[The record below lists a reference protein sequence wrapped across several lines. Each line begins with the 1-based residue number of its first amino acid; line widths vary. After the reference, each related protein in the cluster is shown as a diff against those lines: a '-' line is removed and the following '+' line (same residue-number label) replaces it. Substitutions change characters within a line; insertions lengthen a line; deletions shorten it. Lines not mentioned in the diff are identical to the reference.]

1 MIKRFKG
8 LLLISILF
16 LFPSSL
22 YAKDLI
28 VTFLNVGE
36 GDAAYIETH
45 TKDRILIDT
54 GNPLTAYRVIDFL
67 NKNGVNSLDAVFITH
82 PHSDH
87 AGGVFHILPGINI
100 KALYDNGQPIP
111 DAPEY
116 EAYRWYKEVLK
127 KSNYKAIDA
136 GDVFQYGDVKV
147 HVLWPKGAL
156 SADWNANSLVL
167 KITYRDIIFLFM
179 GDANIDVEAALLK
192 EKVDLKAHVLK
203 IGHHGA
209 TDTASDEFLKAVAP
223 FYGIISANVEDVN
236 TYAIP
241 QTIKKLIANK
251 IKVLTTYSDGDIT
264 FKTDGKDI
272 HFIGQ

>member
-36 GDAAYIETH
+36 GDAAYIETP
-45 TKDRILIDT
+45 TKEKILIDA
-54 GNPLTAYRVIDFL
+54 GNPLTTFRLSDFL
-67 NKNGVNSLDAVFITH
+67 RKRGVGLLDAIFITH

-87 AGGVFHILPGINI
+87 MGGIFQIFSVMDV
-100 KALYDNGQPIP
+100 KAIYDNGQPLP
-111 DAPEY
+111 DNSVCET
-116 EAYRWYKEVLK
+116 YRWYKEVLK
-127 KSNYKAIDA
+127 KAKYKAAKA
-136 GDVFQYGDVKV
+136 GDIFQYGDIEIQ
-147 HVLWPKGAL
+147 VLWPRGAI

-167 KITYRDIIFLFM
+167 KIIYRDIIFLFM
-179 GDANIDVEAALLK
+179 GDANIDVENALLR
-192 EKVDLKAHVLK
+192 EKADLKAHVLK

-209 TDTASDEFLKAVAP
+209 ADATSDDFIKAVAP
-223 FYGIISANVEDVN
+223 LYGIISSRAGNGN
-236 TYAIP
+236 SYADPGVIER
-241 QTIKKLIANK
+241 LLASK
-251 IKVLTTYSDGDIT
+251 IKVLTTYSHGDIT

-272 HFIGQ
+272 RFIGR